1 MNTNEINY
9 FSFAIN
15 LKYVDVMN
23 EQPKVKTIRLNPSLL
38 KVIEEVSKNENRS
51 FNNTVETL
59 LLRAT
64 GSLK

>member
-1 MNTNEINY
+1 MA
-9 FSFAIN
+9 SK
-15 LKYVDVMN
+15 L
-23 EQPKVKTIRLNPSLL
+23 KVKTIRLNPSLL
-38 KVIEEVSKNENRS
+38 KTIEELSKNENRT